1 MPRGGKRSTSFKPG
15 QKSPNPNG
23 RPKKPANEL
32 ATVIAKQAIQ
42 DVKAAAKECTAD
54 AINALKSIVKDSSKP
69 AAARVGAA
77 QAILDRGWGKAPQIV
92 AGDPE
97 QPIEHRITF
106 TDAERAAAV
115 RALLAK
121 AKG

>member
-15 QKSPNPNG
+15 QKSPNPKG

-42 DVKAAAKECTAD
+42 DVKAAAKECTTD
-54 AINALKSIVKDSSKP
+54 AISALKSIVKDSSKP
-69 AAARVGAA
+69 AAARVSAA
-77 QAILDRGWGKAPQIV
+77 TVILDRGWGKAPVTI
-92 AGDPE
+92 AGDSENPV
-97 QPIEHRITF
+97 EHRVTF
-106 TDAERAAAV
+106 TTDERVAAI

-121 AKG
+121 ARA